1 MGRRFVFALL
11 LLLAPAAAA
20 AQDSDTGRVP
30 LPTIVKGKGEAC
42 VADTAYM
49 RRNHMTELDHQ
60 RDETMHRGVRTR
72 RFSLKEC
79 VACHATPAT
88 AGGYVSVNA
97 PGQFCRSCHDYAAV
111 TIDCFQCHAARPG
124 EADAKRSGELPRT
137 AGTFSL
143 EGEVR

>member
-1 MGRRFVFALL
+1 MGRRFVLALL

-20 AQDSDTGRVP
+20 AQDGEAGRVP

-42 VADTAYM
+42 VADTDYM
-49 RRNHMTELDHQ
+49 RRYHMTELDHQ

-72 RFSLKEC
+72 KFSLKEC
-79 VACHATPAT
+79 VACHATPAPT
-88 AGGYVSVNA
+88 GGYVSINA

-124 EADAKRSGELPRT
+124 EAGIKRTGELPRT
-137 AGTFSL
+137 AGNFRQ
-143 EGEVR
+143 EGEAQ